1 MLPGYE
7 GLVHVSELDNK
18 KIASPEAAG
27 FVSGQM
33 IDVKYL
39 GKNDKVILQLMCLLI
54 SVSLGVLKRMISLSS
69 GSFGPYFLSLS
80 ITSSDPYFFIFS

>member
-1 MLPGYE
+1 MEMLPGYE

-39 GKNDKVILQLMCLLI
+39 GKNDKV
-54 SVSLGVLKRMISLSS
+54 
-69 GSFGPYFLSLS
+69 
-80 ITSSDPYFFIFS
+80 TS

>member
-39 GKNDKVILQLMCLLI
+39 GKNDKVIFFLVDKFRAWNRFFFAILI
-54 SVSLGVLKRMISLSS
+54 IRSTLFSFKLSS
-69 GSFGPYFLSLS
+69 
-80 ITSSDPYFFIFS
+80 

>member
-39 GKNDKVILQLMCLLI
+39 GKNDKVIFYLCRYPMLSEEMYTI
-54 SVSLGVLKRMISLSS
+54 GISLC
-69 GSFGPYFLSLS
+69 S
-80 ITSSDPYFFIFS
+80 III